1 MNLVASIVCAVKT
14 VYGTVKARTR
24 AVMAKR
30 ALAKDEAKAQ
40 ASKQKQDEDLNRP
53 N

>member
-1 MNLVASIVCAVKT
+1 MNLIASIVSAVKT
-14 VYGTVKARTR
+14 VYSTVKARTR

-30 ALAKDEAKAQ
+30 ALAKDDAKAQ
-40 ASKQKQDEDLNRP
+40 AEKQKQNENLNRP